1 MFEFTHPWVL
11 FSLVIVPLLI
21 VWYLRWSHKREG
33 SIRFSSLSLIR
44 TVSALSG
51 QHKVNFLN
59 FLTLS
64 IILLLV
70 LALARPRIT
79 SKESESS
86 WDVVDIMLVLDISGS
101 MRAEDFKPNRLE
113 AAKLEALDFV
123 SSREHDRIGLVV
135 FAGESYLQCPLTV
148 DNDVVTNILK
158 QVTIID
164 EQHDGTA
171 IGMALAMGINRLRD
185 SEVENKVIV
194 LLSDGSNNA
203 GELDPITAA
212 RMATD
217 YDITIHTIGI
227 GRNGKVPFPTV
238 DPFTGRKRLIY
249 QEMEIDEETLLS
261 LSKETSGQFS
271 LANDRE
277 GLSVIFD
284 ELDKLERTEVSVTD
298 YTDYR
303 EIFAWF
309 LFPAVAL
316 AVSDRFIRQFWFR
329 KRD

>member
-64 IILLLV
+64 IIFLLV

-203 GELDPITAA
+203 GELDPLTAA
-212 RMATD
+212 
-217 YDITIHTIGI
+217 DIAKEFDIKIYTIGAGTDQAYTKI
-227 GRNGKVPFPTV
+227 PGRG
-238 DPFTGRKRLIY
+238 LIVN
-249 QEMEIDEETLLS
+249 EIDEATLKQIASVTGGKYYRATDIKALELIYSEINDLERSDIEVKEYTQYKELYGWFLIPALILGTLLETL
-261 LSKETSGQFS
+261 KRVF
-271 LANDRE
+271 
-277 GLSVIFD
+277 
-284 ELDKLERTEVSVTD
+284 
-298 YTDYR
+298 
-303 EIFAWF
+303 
-309 LFPAVAL
+309 
-316 AVSDRFIRQFWFR
+316 FR
-329 KRD
+329 MMD